1 MRHLVTSLLTMA
13 VLLLSSVFTD
23 KGFITQGLAADRPM
37 VRVGVL
43 KFGTVSWE
51 LDTIKTRKL
60 DEAEGIDLQVV
71 DLASNQATQVALQG
85 GGVDMI
91 VTDWLWV
98 SRQRTEGADYTF
110 APYSTAAGSIM
121 VPAGSDIRSLGD
133 LKGRK
138 IGIAGGPLDKSWL
151 MLRAL
156 TMQKHG
162 FDPDKDSAKTFG
174 APPLLNEQVRNGGVD
189 AVLNYWNF
197 AARLKA
203 AGLRELAT
211 VEQIAR
217 ELGIATDVP
226 IIGYVFSEAWATGNA
241 KAVQGFLRASKAAKE
256 VMGKDDEE
264 WQRLRPLTRAE
275 DDATLTALRD
285 GYRAG
290 IPTAWGAAE
299 REDAARVY
307 DILAKLGGHELVGA
321 SPHLADGTFWA
332 GSSF

>member
-13 VLLLSSVFTD
+13 VLLLSSTLTD
-23 KGFITQGLAADRPM
+23 HGFVARGLAADRPA

-51 LDTIKTRKL
+51 LDTIKTHKL

-71 DLASNQATQVALQG
+71 DLASGQATQVALQG
-85 GGVDMI
+85 GAVDMI

-98 SRQRTEGADYTF
+98 SRQRADGADFTF
-110 APYSTAAGSIM
+110 APYSTSTGSVM
-121 VPAGSDIRSLGD
+121 VPAGSEIHSLGD
-133 LKGRK
+133 MKGRR

-156 TMQKHG
+156 MMQKHG
-162 FDPDKDSAKTFG
+162 FDPDKDMAKTFG
-174 APPLLNEQVRNGGVD
+174 APPLLNEQVRSGGVD

-203 AGLRELAT
+203 AGLREVAT
-211 VEQIAR
+211 VEQVAR
-217 ELGIATDVP
+217 ELGITTNVP
-226 IIGYVFSEAWATGNA
+226 IIGYVFSDAWAGKNTP
-241 KAVQGFLRASKAAKE
+241 AVKGFLRASQTAKAIMAKS
-256 VMGKDDEE
+256 DEE
-264 WQRLRPLTRAE
+264 WRRLAPLTKAE

-290 IPTAWGAAE
+290 IPSAWGTAE
-299 REDAARVY
+299 RDDAAKVY
-307 DILAKLGGHELVGA
+307 DILAKLGGRELVGD
-321 SPHLADGTFWA
+321 SPHLAAGTFWP